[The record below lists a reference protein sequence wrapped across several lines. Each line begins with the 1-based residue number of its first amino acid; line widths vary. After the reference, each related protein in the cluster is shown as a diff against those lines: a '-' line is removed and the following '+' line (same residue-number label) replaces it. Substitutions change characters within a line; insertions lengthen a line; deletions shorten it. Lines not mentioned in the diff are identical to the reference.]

1 MTFEKDSFFI
11 GEKFMKL
18 KNILLFIILSMH
30 TFATE
35 VPFTLE
41 RMTTYFTGVYADKD
55 IILAYGGGS
64 IILKSTDTG
73 NSWSQLAIANDTLDI
88 LKIRKI
94 SEKFYGILDKDYII
108 TSNNEA
114 NNWTLH
120 KISNNENILSFD
132 MDKEIIYV
140 LKNGRIS
147 VYDNNLEFIEDIAID
162 TSFNSRSINLIENKL
177 FLASDSGK
185 VITYDIKKNYE
196 KNIIDFKEMGF
207 CSECSRVKDIQ
218 YSEGKIYLVIS
229 PNIYSSSDLGK
240 TWVLAANGGNV
251 IRVYQDSIYTINA
264 GSQGDLIAGLI
275 WLWKWEDN
283 EYKIITDRSRI
294 KRRYTYLIS
303 VSDYTFINR
312 DTIVAVGGDKYITI
326 SYDGGRNWDLKSNI
340 RYNNLTGFFWI
351 DSTSAMFHS
360 NRGQV
365 FKTTDGWVTFLP
377 QYYTEKDITK
387 FTYVHACYY
396 EKGGF
401 GFAYK
406 YQGDYTAPNFI
417 LTKDFGEHYTI
428 IRDENIAG
436 YNVEVRA
443 MILKRDSIFL
453 LFTQGHW
460 HDWRYTQIFFL
471 DSNLNFLGKKII
483 DSMQIMDIKRIN
495 DSKLLGYGRDYR
507 YYNGRDYDSIDFFI
521 AYSYDGGL
529 TWERDFQFSI
539 PDTHMSPGI
548 ELLGDYA
555 YTRGL
560 IWDSSGKNINF
571 MYRID
576 LVNKK
581 VERLLRHDKQQHDLG
596 RYFQMGNYII
606 TGGWEYLLYNDN
618 IDKNPYDWKQIYFPD
633 YYITFTD
640 KYFEK
645 NTIYA
650 SAYKIKSG
658 ATFLYKCRFK
668 ELPTN
673 VDMVVETGTKIYCF
687 PPYPQPAGND
697 VNIKI
702 YWDMSYDINN
712 AEFSAF
718 NIYGERV
725 SGNENFRMTV
735 EKGYSGV
742 LNWDCSSAS
751 SGIYFILIKHGET
764 TKSVPVIILK

>member
-1 MTFEKDSFFI
+1 MK
-11 GEKFMKL
+11 KL
-18 KNILLFIILSMH
+18 KIVLLFIILSLH

-41 RMTTYFTGVYADKD
+41 RMTTYFTGVYADKN

-64 IILKSTDTG
+64 IILKSTDIG

-94 SEKFYGILDKDYII
+94 SEKFYGVLDKDYII

-120 KISNNENILSFD
+120 KISNNESILSFD
-132 MDKEIIYV
+132 MDKDKIYV
-140 LKNGRIS
+140 LKKGKIS
-147 VYDNNLEFIEDIAID
+147 VFDNNLEFIEDVTLD
-162 TSFNSRSINLIENKL
+162 TTFNSRSINLIENKL

-185 VITYDIKKNYE
+185 VITYDIKNNYE

-207 CSECSRVKDIQ
+207 CNECSRVKDIQ
-218 YSEGKIYLVIS
+218 YSDGKIHLVIS
-229 PNIYSSSDLGK
+229 PNIYSSIDSGK

-251 IRVYQDSIYTINA
+251 IRVYQDSIYSVNA

-294 KRRYTYLIS
+294 KRRYTYMIS

-326 SYDGGRNWDLKSNI
+326 SYDGGRNWDLKSNF
-340 RYNNLTGFFWI
+340 RFEHVTGSGWI
-351 DSTSAMFHS
+351 DKETFLFHCS
-360 NRGQV
+360 KGQV
-365 FKTTDGWVTFLP
+365 FKTTNGGITFLP

-387 FTYVHACYY
+387 FSYVHTSYY
-396 EKGGF
+396 EKNGF

-406 YQGDYTAPNFI
+406 YQGDYTAPNFL

-436 YNVEVRA
+436 YNVEVSA
-443 MILKRDSIFL
+443 MILKKDSIFL

-483 DSMQIMDIKRIN
+483 DSMHITYIKRIN
-495 DSKLLGYGRDYR
+495 DSKILAFGRDYR
-507 YYNGRDYDSIDFFI
+507 YYNGKDYDSIDFFI

-539 PDTHMSPGI
+539 PDTHFSPSLQ
-548 ELLGDYA
+548 LLGDYA
-555 YTRGL
+555 YTKGL

-576 LVNKK
+576 LINKK
-581 VERLLRHDKQQHDLG
+581 VERLFRDDKQQHNLSS
-596 RYFQMGNYII
+596 YFQIGNYII
-606 TGGWEYLLYNDN
+606 TGGYEYLLYNDN

-633 YYITFTD
+633 YYIIFTD
-640 KYFEK
+640 KYFEE
-645 NTIYA
+645 NTILTFA
-650 SAYKIKSG
+650 VKIKLN
-658 ATFLYKCRFK
+658 ANFYYKCKFK
-668 ELPTN
+668 EPITK
-673 VDMVVETGTKIYCF
+673 VDIGIETTTKLYCF
-687 PPYPQPAGND
+687 PPYPQPA
-697 VNIKI
+697 VNNVSVKI

-725 SGNENFRMTV
+725 SGNENFRMTT
-735 EKGYSGV
+735 EKGYSGI